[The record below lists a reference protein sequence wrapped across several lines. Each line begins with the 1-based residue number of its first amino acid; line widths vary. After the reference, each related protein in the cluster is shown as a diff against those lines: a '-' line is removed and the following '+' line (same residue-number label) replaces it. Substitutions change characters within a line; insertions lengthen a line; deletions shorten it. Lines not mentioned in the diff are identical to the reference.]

1 MKGLHLGIDVGSAS
15 ANTVLLTPACEVV
28 HEEYTRTQGQP
39 LQTVA
44 GVLERLLEKVS
55 AADIASVSL
64 AGSGGKLLADLLG
77 GNFVNEIIAQ
87 ARAIERYHPEVRT
100 VIEIGGEDS
109 KLIILERDAQGKV
122 RIEDFAMN
130 TLCAAGTGSFLDQQ
144 ASRLGLSIQEF
155 SQIAL
160 KSESPP
166 RIAGRCS
173 VFAKSD
179 MIHLQ
184 QEATPEYD
192 IVAGLCFALAR
203 NLKSNIGKGKKIVKP
218 VSFQGGVAAN
228 LGVRRALASVMGLA
242 EGELII
248 PEHFLSM
255 GAIGAVLV
263 AMDDPAQLAPFRGIE
278 RLKEYLSCEHSEL
291 KHLNPLKA
299 PQDRQPAQARVSA
312 GDLPRQ
318 GENLPECYLGID
330 VGSISTKVVVID
342 EELRLVAG
350 TYLLTAGKPL
360 EAVKRGL
367 AEVGR
372 EVSGKVKIVG
382 AGTTGS
388 GRYLTADFVGA
399 DVAKNEI
406 TAQATAA
413 AAIDASVDTIFEIGG
428 QDSKFI
434 ALENGAVVDFQMNK
448 VCAAGTGSF
457 LEEQADRLGINIKE
471 EFGAL
476 ALSSK
481 TPVPLG
487 ERCTVFMKSDL
498 VHYQQRGLPKADLV
512 AGLSY
517 AIVHNYLNKVV
528 EDRKVGRRV
537 FFQGATAANDGVVAA
552 FESVLGQK
560 VTVPPDHHITGAI
573 GAAILAKRERTWGE
587 SRFKGFDVS
596 RRDYA
601 TSTFECQ
608 GCPNTCEIKKVSIE
622 GERPL
627 FYGGRCE
634 RYEVDKSRNKGKGL
648 PDLFAEREEK
658 LIELAV
664 QEPQGRARR
673 GRVGIPRTL
682 FFHENLPFWSTLFAH
697 LGFEVVVTDTT
708 TKQVVRA
715 GCERIATETC
725 FPVKVAHG
733 HLFDLIDKG
742 VDYLFMPSMVRVHWG
757 HPGLSW
763 GAVCPYVQSLPYT
776 FHSAVNLK
784 ELGVK
789 LLQPV
794 VHFGLG
800 SRRLSASV
808 LAMTRGLGIRDA
820 EARKAIAAAQSAQEA
835 FEGYLSQRGREV
847 LASLGKDER
856 AIVIVSRPYNGYDP
870 GVNLRLPSKIKELG
884 IRAIPLDFLPLRELT
899 DLEPVSRMYWVYG
912 QKILSAAEIIRRDPR
927 LFAVYITNFACGPD
941 SFVQHFYRDWVRGK
955 PYLEIEIDEHSADAG
970 AVTRLEAY
978 LDSLRNVDLS
988 RPVQPVSRGERVLVR
1003 KGERRKLYL
1012 PYMTDH
1018 VYALA
1023 AAYRACGVE
1032 AEVLPE
1038 PDHVSLE
1045 LGRKLTSG
1053 KECYPCILTTGDMAK
1068 RAKAPDFAPEKA
1080 AFFMPSGQGPC
1091 RFGQYHRYHRM
1102 ILDELGFPD
1111 VPIYAPDQDD
1121 ELYEELQL
1129 VDGDFARL
1137 AWQGIVAVDML
1148 EKKLRRVRPYEAVRG
1163 SSDDVYRRHLAAACE
1178 AVQRRQNL
1186 VPVLAHAREDFDA
1199 VRVGGA
1205 PRPVVGIVG
1214 EIYIRSNRFANE
1226 DIIRQLEDLGGEV
1239 QMPPILEWFLYCN
1252 MTARDRVWRRKKYR
1266 QFFKLL
1272 LTDHVQM
1279 RLKKRLETTFK
1290 GSLPDWFEP
1299 GVEATLRLAAPFIHR
1314 SFEGEAVLSV
1324 GKSIEFVEKG
1334 ASGVVNVMPF
1344 TCMPGTIVQSIL
1356 KRYRESHDNVPFLN
1370 MAYDGQEQTN
1380 SRTRLEAF
1388 MFQVAHYGEAR
1399 RKGSTILKEG

>member
-15 ANTVLLTPACEVV
+15 ANTVLLGPGREVV
-28 HEEYTRTQGQP
+28 HEEYTRTHGQP
-39 LQTVA
+39 LETVA
-44 GVLERLLEKVS
+44 AVLERLLAEVR
-55 AADIASVSL
+55 AADIATVSL
-64 AGSGGKLLADLLG
+64 AGSGGKLLSELLR

-87 ARAIERYHPEVRT
+87 ARAVEHYNAEVRT
-100 VIEIGGEDS
+100 IIEIGGEDS
-109 KLIILERDAQGKV
+109 KLILLARDAQGRV

-144 ASRLGLSIQEF
+144 ASRLGLTIQEF
-155 SQIAL
+155 STLAL
-160 KSESPP
+160 KCESPP

-184 QEATPEYD
+184 QEATPVYD

-203 NLKSNIGKGKKIVKP
+203 NLKSNIGKGKKILRP
-218 VSFQGGVAAN
+218 LSFQGGVAAN
-228 LGVRRALASVMGLA
+228 LGVRRALSAVMDLG
-242 EGELII
+242 EGELVI

-255 GAIGAVLV
+255 GAIGAILV
-263 AMDDPAQLAPFRGIE
+263 TLDEPAKARAFGGIDA
-278 RLKEYLSCEHSEL
+278 LLDYLTRDRSEL
-291 KHLNPLKA
+291 KHLKPLSPASHRCPPNPRIA
-299 PQDRQPAQARVSA
+299 PE
-312 GDLPRQ
+312 G
-318 GENLPECYLGID
+318 LPECYLGID

-342 EELRLVAG
+342 ERCRLVAG
-350 TYLLTAGKPL
+350 CYLLTAGKPL
-360 EAVKRGL
+360 EAVKQGL
-367 AEVGR
+367 REVGEAVAGR
-372 EVSGKVKIVG
+372 VKIAG

-413 AAIDASVDTIFEIGG
+413 AFIDPEVDTIFEIGG

-434 ALENGAVVDFQMNK
+434 SLENGAVVDFQMNK

-457 LEEQADRLGINIKE
+457 LEEQADRLGISIQD

-476 ALSSK
+476 ALASK

-528 EDRKVGRRV
+528 EDRKIGRRI
-537 FFQGATAANDGVVAA
+537 FFQGATAANEGVVAA

-573 GAAILAKRERTWGE
+573 GAAILAMREKSWKE
-587 SRFKGFDVS
+587 SRFKGFELS
-596 RRDYA
+596 ERGYA
-601 TSTFECQ
+601 TSTFECK
-608 GCPNTCEIKKVSIE
+608 GCPNTCEIKKVSVE
-622 GERPL
+622 GEGAL

-634 RYEVDKSRNKGKGL
+634 RYEVDKGRNKGRGL
-648 PDLFAEREEK
+648 PDLFQEREDK
-658 LIELAV
+658 LIEFS
-664 QEPQGRARR
+664 ERSPSGRARR
-673 GRVGIPRTL
+673 GRIGIPRTL
-682 FFHENLPFWSTLFAH
+682 FFHESLPFWSTFFAR
-697 LGFEVVVTDTT
+697 LGFEVVISDTT
-708 TKQVVRA
+708 TKRVVRQ
-715 GCERIATETC
+715 GCERISTETC
-725 FPVKVAHG
+725 FPLKVAHG
-733 HLFDLIDKG
+733 HIFDLLEQG
-742 VDYLFMPSMVRVHWG
+742 VDYLFVPSMVRVHWG
-757 HPGLSW
+757 NPGLPW

-776 FHSAVNLK
+776 LHSSINLA
-784 ELGVK
+784 EQGVRV
-789 LLQPV
+789 LQPV
-794 VHFGLG
+794 VQFGLG
-800 SRRLSASV
+800 SRRLTASV
-808 LAMTRGLGIRDA
+808 LPLTRGLGVSDH
-820 EARKAIAAAQSAQEA
+820 EARRALSAATAAQGA
-835 FEGYLSQRGREV
+835 FEGYLSSRGREI
-847 LASLGKDER
+847 LAGIGPSER

-884 IRAIPLDFLPLRELT
+884 IKALPLDFLPIRELS
-899 DLEPVSRMYWVYG
+899 DLEPVQNMYWVYG
-912 QKILSAAEIIRRDPR
+912 QKILSAAEVIRRDPR

-941 SFVQHFYRDWVRGK
+941 SFVQHFFRDRVRGK

-978 LDSLRNVDLS
+978 LDSLRNVDPTRSL
-988 RPVQPVSRGERVLVR
+988 RPAERSERVLVR
-1003 KGERRKLYL
+1003 KGERRRLYL

-1038 PDHVSLE
+1038 PDYESLD

-1068 RAKAPDFAPEKA
+1068 RAMASDFAPQRA
-1080 AFFMPSGQGPC
+1080 AFFMPSGRGPC

-1102 ILDELGFPD
+1102 ILDDLGFPE

-1137 AWQGIVAVDML
+1137 AWQGIVAVDLL
-1148 EKKLRRVRPYEAVRG
+1148 EKKLRRLRPYESVKG
-1163 SSDDVYRRHLAAACE
+1163 SAEGVYRRHLAAVCE
-1178 AVQRRQNL
+1178 AVAGRHDL
-1186 VPVLAHAREDFDA
+1186 APVLRHAREEFDA
-1199 VRVGGA
+1199 LPLANCA

-1226 DIIRQLEDLGGEV
+1226 DIIRQLEGLGGEV
-1239 QMPPILEWFLYCN
+1239 LMPPILEWFLYCN
-1252 MTARDRVWRRKKYR
+1252 MTARDRVWRRRKYR
-1266 QFFKLL
+1266 QFVKLL
-1272 LTDHVQM
+1272 LTEHVQK

-1290 GSLPDWFEP
+1290 GSLPDWHEP
-1299 GVEATLRLAAPFIHR
+1299 HVEHVLRLAAPFIHR

-1324 GKSIEFVEKG
+1324 GKTIEFVERG
-1334 ASGVVNVMPF
+1334 AAGVVNVMPF
-1344 TCMPGTIVQSIL
+1344 TCMPGTIVHSIL
-1356 KRYRESHDNVPFLN
+1356 KRFREQRHNIPFLN

-1388 MFQVAHYGEAR
+1388 MFQVAQYDEAR
-1399 RKGSTILKEG
+1399 RKGFITSRKGI

>member
-1 MKGLHLGIDVGSAS
+1 MKQLHLGIDVGSAS
-15 ANTVLLTPACEVV
+15 ANTVLLTPELEVV
-28 HEEYTRTQGQP
+28 HEEYTRTHGQP
-39 LQTVA
+39 LETVA
-44 GVLERLLEKVS
+44 AVLSGLLERFDAQE
-55 AADIASVSL
+55 IASVSL
-64 AGSGGKLLADLLG
+64 AGSGGKLLAELLSG
-77 GNFVNEIIAQ
+77 GFVNEIIAQ
-87 ARAIERYHPEVRT
+87 ARAIEHYHPEVRT
-100 VIEIGGEDS
+100 IIEIGGEDS
-109 KLIILERDAQGKV
+109 KLILLERDTQGKV
-122 RIEDFAMN
+122 RIADFAMN

-144 ASRLGLSIQEF
+144 ASRLGLTIQEF
-155 SQIAL
+155 SSLAL

-184 QEATPEYD
+184 QEATPDFD

-228 LGVRRALASVMGLA
+228 LGVRRALSEVMGLA

-263 AMDDPAQLAPFRGIE
+263 NLDEPAALKPFRGIE
-278 RLKEYLSCEHSEL
+278 RLLDYLKQDRSEL
-291 KHLNPLKA
+291 KHLKPLAA
-299 PQDRQPAQARVSA
+299 PTSVCAAPA
-312 GDLPRQ
+312 PRALS
-318 GENLPECYLGID
+318 GNGGLTEGYLGID

-342 EELRLVAG
+342 GQCRLLAG
-350 TYLLTAGKPL
+350 CYLLTAGKPL
-360 EAVKRGL
+360 EAVKAGL
-367 AEVGR
+367 REVGR
-372 EVSGKVKIVG
+372 QLCGKVKIVG

-413 AAIDASVDTIFEIGG
+413 AFIDPQVDTIFEIGG

-457 LEEQADRLGINIKE
+457 LEEQADRLGISIKE
-471 EFGAL
+471 EFGSL
-476 ALSSK
+476 ALSAR

-528 EDRKVGRRV
+528 EDRKIGRRI
-537 FFQGATAANDGVVAA
+537 FFQGATASNQGVVSA

-560 VTVPPDHHITGAI
+560 VTVPPNHHITGAI
-573 GAAILAKRERTWGE
+573 GAAILAMRERSWAE
-587 SRFKGFDVS
+587 SRFKGWDLS
-596 RRDYA
+596 ERSYS

-608 GCPNTCEIKKVSIE
+608 GCPNTCEIKKVSVE

-634 RYEVDKSRNKGKGL
+634 RYEVDKSRNKGKEL
-648 PDLFAEREEK
+648 PDLFSEREEK
-658 LIELAV
+658 LVALAER
-664 QEPQGRARR
+664 EPQGRKRR

-682 FFHENLPFWSTLFAH
+682 FFHETLPFWSTLFAH
-697 LGFEVVVTDTT
+697 LGFEVAITDTT
-708 TKQVVRA
+708 TKKLVRV

-725 FPVKVAHG
+725 FPLKVAHG
-733 HLFDLIDKG
+733 HLFDLIEQG
-742 VDYLFMPSMVRVHWG
+742 VDYLFMPSIVRAHWG
-757 HPGLSW
+757 NPTLEW
-763 GAVCPYVQSLPYT
+763 GTVCPYVQSLPYT
-776 FHSAVNLK
+776 FLSSVNLR
-784 ELGVK
+784 EHGVR
-789 LLQPV
+789 LIQPV
-794 VHFGLG
+794 VQYGLG
-800 SRRLSASV
+800 SRRLAACV
-808 LAMTRGLGIRDA
+808 HAMARGLGAGEGETRRA
-820 EARKAIAAAQSAQEA
+820 LQAAQAAQEV
-835 FEGYLSQRGREV
+835 FETYLTSRGREV
-847 LASLGKDER
+847 LSALGPEER

-884 IRAIPLDFLPLRELT
+884 IKAIPLDFLPIRQVGDFEG
-899 DLEPVSRMYWVYG
+899 VKKMYWVYG
-912 QKILSAAEIIRRDPR
+912 QKILCAAEAVRRDPR

-941 SFVQHFYRDWVRGK
+941 SFVQHFFRDHLRGK

-978 LDSLRNVDLS
+978 LDSLRNVDGA
-988 RPVQPVSRGERVLVR
+988 RAAAAPVKRSERVLVGR
-1003 KGERRKLYL
+1003 GEPRRLYL

-1018 VYALA
+1018 VFALA
-1023 AAYRACGVE
+1023 AAYQACGLE

-1038 PDHVSLE
+1038 PDHESLD
-1045 LGRKLTSG
+1045 LGRRLTSG

-1068 RAKAPDFAPEKA
+1068 RAMAADFSPQRA
-1080 AFFMPSGQGPC
+1080 AFFMPSGRGPC

-1102 ILDELGFPD
+1102 ILDDLGFPD
-1111 VPIYAPDQDD
+1111 VPIYAPDQDA
-1121 ELYEELQL
+1121 ELYDELQL
-1129 VDGDFARL
+1129 VSSDFPRL
-1137 AWQGIVAVDML
+1137 AWQGIVAVDLL
-1148 EKKLRRVRPYEAVRG
+1148 EKKLRRVRPYELEPGSADAV
-1163 SSDDVYRRHLAAACE
+1163 YQRHLAAACE
-1178 AVQRRQNL
+1178 AVRRRGDVAAAL
-1186 VPVLAHAREDFDA
+1186 RAAREDFDA
-1199 VRVGGA
+1199 LPQANVAR
-1205 PRPVVGIVG
+1205 RPVVGIVG
-1214 EIYIRSNRFANE
+1214 EIYIRTNRFANE
-1226 DIIRQLEDLGGEV
+1226 DVIRQLERLGGEV
-1239 QMPPILEWFLYCN
+1239 WMPPILEWILYTN
-1252 MTARDRVWRRKKYR
+1252 MTARDRVWRRKKYK

-1272 LTDHVQM
+1272 LTDRVQQK
-1279 RLKKRLETTFK
+1279 LKKRLESAFK
-1290 GSLPDWFEP
+1290 GSLADWREP
-1299 GVEATLRLAAPFIHR
+1299 GVEETLRLAAPFIHR

-1324 GKSIEFVEKG
+1324 GKTVEFVERG
-1334 ASGVVNVMPF
+1334 AAGIVNVMPF
-1344 TCMPGTIVQSIL
+1344 TCMPGTIVQTIL
-1356 KRYRESHDNVPFLN
+1356 KRYREGHHNIPFLN

-1388 MFQVAHYGEAR
+1388 MFQVGQFEEAR
-1399 RKGSTILKEG
+1399 RKGFVKCKEGI